1 MSAEHLTPFNKLPAE
16 HEAVIKYRPRFLAR
30 GGDHLV
36 YEVEGHPETVIK
48 ASTFK
53 IKDILIENAE
63 RGLPLDSITEE
74 TRELIEKEVAEK
86 NAQIRMYRE
95 YFGIE
100 HTLPERRLLM
110 RVPISQKIIEEIF
123 KDDWK
128 DRSMPKGVGEVSE
141 VWSAVVIQEKAPQI
155 SDPNHRGLYFGG
167 FVEEREVQ
175 PDPSEYEQ
183 LNAVFLGRGSIT
195 QADLEL
201 FFRTQDNPD
210 THALADLIS
219 STSADANLR
228 TTVEDFVRRSVS
240 FAKETGH
247 IMALAGEDNVILY
260 PTAEGGWNY
269 LLVDA
274 IPLYNDPILTSAME
288 ARELHNAGG
297 QLSSKDK
304 AYITRAL
311 NFVRTIN
318 GLAAALQMEER
329 LSFEAR

>member
-1 MSAEHLTPFNKLPAE
+1 MSAERPTPYNTLPAE
-16 HEAVIKYRPRFLAR
+16 HEAVIKYHPRFLAR

-36 YEVEGHPETVIK
+36 YEAEGHPDTVIK

-53 IKDILIENAE
+53 IKDILVGNAE
-63 RGLPLDSITEE
+63 RGLPLDSLSEE
-74 TRELIEKEVAEK
+74 TRGLLEKEVMEK

-95 YFGIE
+95 HFGTE

-110 RVPISQKIIEEIF
+110 RVPISPEIIQEIF

-128 DRSMPKGVGEVSE
+128 DRPVPEGISE
-141 VWSAVVIQEKAPQI
+141 INEIWSVVVIQERAPQI

-167 FVEEREVQ
+167 FVEEREAQ
-175 PDPSEYEQ
+175 PSQSDYEQ
-183 LNAVFLGRGSIT
+183 LNDSFTGKQTVT

-210 THALADLIS
+210 THQLADLLS
-219 STSADANLR
+219 GTSVDSGLKTA
-228 TTVEDFVRRSVS
+228 VENFVQKSIS

-247 IMALAGEDNVILY
+247 ILALAGEDNVILY
-260 PTAEGGWNY
+260 PKNDGWDY

-274 IPLYNDPILTSAME
+274 IPLYNDPILTSAKE
-288 ARELHNAGG
+288 AQERQKAGE
-297 QLSSKDK
+297 QLSSQDK

-318 GLAAALQMEER
+318 GLAAALGMEER
-329 LSFEAR
+329 LPL